1 MALVVLN
8 MPALMPHCDSSH
20 GAVGPALLKA
30 LQWEQ
35 KLVRS
40 AVEHE
45 ITTLLLFNTKGEAA
59 AQGADAT
66 PAAAAAGLERAVLA
80 VRTALDP
87 AYQLPYLTIDLNSA
101 GAGATSTAPSG
112 GDVSGV
118 VSAFLQGGVKAS
130 RAREPVKSLPE
141 AVLREDAMVFL
152 NIPMDAETPSMRL
165 LRPQALVQAS
175 VDMCVSISEMLDMYP
190 HFSQLEFVGIIQ

>member
-45 ITTLLLFNTKGEAA
+45 ITTLLLFNTKGAV

-87 AYQLPYLTIDLNSA
+87 AFQLPYLTIDLNSA
-101 GAGATSTAPSG
+101 GTSGTSAAPSG

-118 VSAFLQGGVKAS
+118 VSTFLQGGVKAS